1 MPNLFTMTLSPAEFM
16 LENLADEL
24 TLTHQEK
31 KIIIPCVKQVYD
43 LVLGATHNILVYVQP
58 HIAPEPTGW
67 PPL

>member
-1 MPNLFTMTLSPAEFM
+1 M

-67 PPL
+67 TPL